1 MKRRVMWIVVGA
13 VLAAGGLVGTADAAS
28 EVDILLDKL
37 VEKNILTNVEAGTIR
52 QEIAQSKQGG
62 ASAAVKDVVPKDA
75 QRITLSGDLRLREEY
90 RDRTNASNA
99 NRQRMRFRFGAK
111 AAVSE
116 QLEVGAR
123 LVTGGAAGDLNES
136 SEPVSTNQT
145 FSDTFAKRNFNL
157 DTAYVKYAPAWPVEG
172 LSTVLW
178 GGLFENPFV
187 STPLIWDGD
196 LAFSGAATQL
206 AYTAGPVAPF
216 LTLGVFPIDS
226 DGFGTDN
233 PNLWAVQGGL
243 TLTPGLATGTE
254 VLDHLKVRTALAYY
268 DYQNVDKHAIV
279 NTQSGNTNDAGS
291 VTSKDFNELNP
302 LIELSSSALGVPVA
316 LWSDFVTNTHAS
328 AQDSGYQFG
337 LKLGKASKPF
347 SLTEGWE
354 AGYFYERLEADAVF
368 DGFADSDFGGG
379 GTNTQGHAYWLTLAS
394 LKNSTIGARF
404 INAKEVKGA
413 KTHENRV
420 QVDWVT
426 KF

>member
-1 MKRRVMWIVVGA
+1 MNRRVVGFVVGA
-13 VLAAGGLVGTADAAS
+13 VLAAGGSWNTAQAAS
-28 EVDILLDKL
+28 EVDILLDTL
-37 VEKNILTNVEAGTIR
+37 VEKNILTNVEAGTIG
-52 QEIAQSKQGG
+52 QEITESKKAGSG
-62 ASAAVKDVVPKDA
+62 TAAKEVLPKDA
-75 QRITLSGDLRLREEY
+75 QRLTLSGDVRLRNEY
-90 RDRTNASNA
+90 RDRSNA
-99 NRQRMRFRFGAK
+99 NNGNRQRLRFRLGMK
-111 AAVSE
+111 ADVSE

-123 LVTGGAAGDLNES
+123 LVTGGAAGDLNEA

-145 FSDTFAKRNFNL
+145 FSDTFAKKNFNL
-157 DTAYVKYAPAWPVEG
+157 DTAYVKYMPSIPVEG
-172 LSTVLW
+172 LQTTIL
-178 GGLFENPFV
+178 GGMFESPFV
-187 STPLIWDGD
+187 STPLVWDGD
-196 LAFSGAATQL
+196 LAFAGAATQV
-206 AYTAGPVAPF
+206 AYTAGPVTPF

-243 TLTPGLATGTE
+243 TFAPGLATGTE
-254 VLDHLKVRTALAYY
+254 VLDRLKVRTALAYY
-268 DYQNVDKHAIV
+268 DYQNVQNHAII
-279 NTQSGNTNDAGS
+279 NTQSGNSNGAGS

-337 LKLGKASKPF
+337 LKLGKAGKPF

-379 GTNTQGHAYWLTLAS
+379 GTNKQGHAYWLTLAA

-413 KTHENRV
+413 KAHENRV